1 MYDPVQQLTLSCFTG
16 QVYTIYSILSIVF
29 VILLVVTAFITVAV
43 TPPRSRTRFFVHVF
57 LRPCNSLTPLSMR

>member
-1 MYDPVQQLTLSCFTG
+1 MG

-43 TPPRSRTRFFVHVF
+43 TPPERNLLLRARV
-57 LRPCNSLTPLSMR
+57 LRPCNSSTPLSMR